1 MDLFEF
7 IRSITIVPVIRGA
20 TVDNIIPIGLALQQG
35 GIPIMEITMETRGA
49 LYALEKAVLELEGMV
64 VGAGTVI
71 DSETAQRVIEAGAQ
85 FIVSP
90 TFSVDV
96 IQIAKKR
103 KIFSVA
109 GGLTPTEIVAAF
121 QCGADMIK
129 VFPASTFGPK
139 YIQQIKEPLPHIPL
153 MVTGGINEETI
164 CKYIKAGVDAVG
176 IGNSLVNTRRLLN
189 DRELQEITRRALTLT
204 TITRKGYTL

>member
-90 TFSVDV
+90 SLSVDV

>member
-204 TITRKGYTL
+204 TITRNRYTL

>member
-49 LYALEKAVLELEGMV
+49 LYALEKAVLELEEMV

-71 DSETAQRVIEAGAQ
+71 DSETAQRVIEVGAQ

-90 TFSVDV
+90 SFSVDV

-164 CKYIKAGVDAVG
+164 CEYIKAGVDAVG